1 MNFKKLF
8 TEKVPK
14 QTASDKQ
21 TASELAEDGIS
32 LFRSAILK
40 MKKVQI

>member
-1 MNFKKLF
+1 MNFFKKQ
-8 TEKVPK
+8 VP
-14 QTASDKQ
+14 TQ